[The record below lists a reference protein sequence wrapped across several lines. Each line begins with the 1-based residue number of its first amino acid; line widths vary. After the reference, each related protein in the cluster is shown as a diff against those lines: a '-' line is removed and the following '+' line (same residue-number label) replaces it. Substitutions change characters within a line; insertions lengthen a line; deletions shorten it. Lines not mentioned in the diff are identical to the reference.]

1 MEFLTHINLNDS
13 SIHNLN
19 ESNLVYEIEEIKVF
33 STDCKNTTLNSLN
46 SYIDICGYLFKDSD
60 IICCKLKSGKN
71 TQCKYTQCTK
81 DQIRSAIIYMNSTNP
96 LKPTPESSSI
106 LYKMLSGC
114 KKKKSK
120 SQRKEDDDEDEE
132 DDDDEVLRIIR
143 RKDKV
148 KSKINLK
155 SKEDESKKEDLDVDE
170 EDDEDYVE
178 DDYDGQ
184 DLEDQEDDIPEED
197 EDEED

>member
-1 MEFLTHINLNDS
+1 MEFLSHINLNDS
-13 SIHNLN
+13 TIYNLH
-19 ESNLVYEIEEIKVF
+19 ESNLLYEIDEIKVF
-33 STDCKNTTLNSLN
+33 STDCKNTTINSLN
-46 SYIDICGYLFKDSD
+46 SYIDICGFLFKDSD
-60 IICCKLKSGKN
+60 IICCKLKSG
-71 TQCKYTQCTK
+71 KYTQCTK

-96 LKPTPESSSI
+96 LKPTPESSSA

-120 SQRKEDDDEDEE
+120 SQRKEDDEDEE
-132 DDDDEVLRIIR
+132 EEDDDEVLRIIR

-155 SKEDESKKEDLDVDE
+155 SKEIDESKKEDLDE
-170 EDDEDYVE
+170 EDDDEYVE

-184 DLEDQEDDIPEED
+184 DLEDQEDDVPEED

>member
-1 MEFLTHINLNDS
+1 MEFLTHINLNDFS
-13 SIHNLN
+13 EHLLD

-33 STDCKNTTLNSLN
+33 STDCKSTTFNSLN
-46 SYIDICGYLFKDSD
+46 SYIDICGFLFKDSD
-60 IICCKLKSGKN
+60 IICCKLISG
-71 TQCKYTQCTK
+71 KYTQCTK

-96 LKPTPESSSI
+96 LKPTPESSSA
-106 LYKMLSGC
+106 LYKMLLGC

-120 SQRKEDDDEDEE
+120 SQRREDDEEDEE
-132 DDDDEVLRIIR
+132 EDDDEVLRIVR

-148 KSKINLK
+148 KSKTNLK
-155 SKEDESKKEDLDVDE
+155 SKEIDESKKEDLDE
-170 EDDEDYVE
+170 EDDDEYVE

-184 DLEDQEDDIPEED
+184 DLEEQEDDVPED